1 MTAPIRDLSVET
13 VKVSALRPYA
23 NNPRTH
29 SKRQIEQIAES
40 IHTFGWTNPILV
52 DGEYGVIA
60 GHGRLEA
67 AKTLGLDDVPVMR
80 LADMSEAQKRAYVIA
95 DNRLA
100 ETAGWDEDLL
110 RLEIGALLEME
121 LDFQI
126 EAIGFETGEIDV
138 LLQDDDE
145 DAPAETVPEPDPGP
159 PVSRVGDIWQLG
171 RHRLVCGD
179 ALDADTYTAL
189 LGEETADAVFTD
201 PPYNVP
207 ISGHVCGLGSV
218 HHDEF
223 VMASGEMSAA
233 EFRSFL
239 DTMFARLQ
247 SASRPGAIAFVC
259 MDWRHI
265 ADLIQSGEAGLG
277 PMKNLCVWD
286 KQAAGMGSLYRSQ
299 HELVAVFRHGN
310 APHRNNVQL
319 GRQGRHR
326 SNVWAYPGVHAR
338 RADLKLH
345 PTVKPTAMVADA
357 IRDVTAHGDLVLD
370 PFGGSGATLLAAEE
384 TGRRAA
390 LAELDPR
397 YVDLIVRRFQ
407 EATGEKAVLTNTGE
421 TIEDAHWR
429 RAIEEDPE

>member
-29 SKRQIEQIAES
+29 SKRQIEQIAAS
-40 IHTFGWTNPILV
+40 IRTFGWTNPILV
-52 DGEYGVIA
+52 DGDYGVIA

-67 AKTLGLDDVPVMR
+67 AKTLGLTEVPVMR

-126 EAIGFETGEIDV
+126 ETIGFETGEIDV
-138 LLQDDDE
+138 LLQDNDE
-145 DAPAETVPEPDPGP
+145 DAPAETVPDPDPGP
-159 PVSRVGDIWQLG
+159 PVSRIGDVWQLG

-179 ALDADTYTAL
+179 ALDADTYATL
-189 LGEETADAVFTD
+189 LGEERADAVFTD

-233 EFRSFL
+233 EFRGFL
-239 DTMFARLQ
+239 DMMFVRLKG
-247 SASRPGAIAFVC
+247 ASRTGGTSPISFNPARPG
-259 MDWRHI
+259 
-265 ADLIQSGEAGLG
+265 S
-277 PMKNLCVWD
+277 
-286 KQAAGMGSLYRSQ
+286 
-299 HELVAVFRHGN
+299 
-310 APHRNNVQL
+310 
-319 GRQGRHR
+319 
-326 SNVWAYPGVHAR
+326 
-338 RADLKLH
+338 
-345 PTVKPTAMVADA
+345 
-357 IRDVTAHGDLVLD
+357 
-370 PFGGSGATLLAAEE
+370 
-384 TGRRAA
+384 A
-390 LAELDPR
+390 L
-397 YVDLIVRRFQ
+397 
-407 EATGEKAVLTNTGE
+407 
-421 TIEDAHWR
+421 
-429 RAIEEDPE
+429 